1 MFQPLKGVR
10 VIDTSQVLAGPY
22 AGYQLALLGAD
33 VIKVEVPGIGDWTR
47 KGGQIAELT
56 EAGMGL
62 SFMPQNASKRSVA
75 LNIKTPEGRDI
86 LKRLAATADVF
97 IENMRPGTMI
107 RNGLGY
113 EDLKAV
119 KPDLVYCSISA
130 FGQDGPYSP
139 RGAYD
144 HVIQGMCGI
153 MGTTGTPESGP
164 TKVGAP
170 YVDFATGLNAAY
182 AVTAALHHTRA
193 TGEGVHLDVAMLDTA
208 MSLMASLLTSHLSA
222 GWEPEPSGNE
232 AWSRS
237 PTSGCFQTSD
247 GLLMLAANNIRQI
260 IPLLD
265 ALGLSDLAE
274 RARTDPMAARAEFDG
289 LRPELDAIFLTRSAQ
304 EWEEDLNAVGVP
316 AGRVRKLSEMLAEEH
331 AAARR
336 FTTPVEAVPRMKVQV
351 PTAGFKANGDVL
363 VPAAPPPRLGEH
375 SRAVLRDLG
384 LSGPEVE
391 ALIASGVVGADAPS
405 GERAET
411 AAKGSQVPSNA

>member
-1 MFQPLKGVR
+1 VFQPLKGIR

-33 VIKVEVPGIGDWTR
+33 VIKIEVPGVGDWTR
-47 KGGQIAELT
+47 RGGQMPELS

-62 SFMPQNASKRSVA
+62 SYMPQNASKRSVA
-75 LNIKTPEGRDI
+75 LNIKTEEGRDI
-86 LKRLAATADVF
+86 LKRLTATADVF
-97 IENMRPGTMI
+97 IENMRPGTMV

-113 EDLKAV
+113 DDMTAV

-153 MGTTGTPESGP
+153 MGTTGTPDSGP

-182 AVTAALHHTRA
+182 AISAALHQVRA

-208 MSLMASLLTSHLSA
+208 MTLMASLLTSHLSA

-237 PTSGCFQTSD
+237 PTSGCFRTAD

-265 ALGLSDLAE
+265 TLGLTDLAA
-274 RARTDPMAARAEFDG
+274 RARKDPVAARAEFDS
-289 LRPELDAIFLTRSAQ
+289 LRPQLDAIFLTRPAA
-304 EWEEDLNAVGVP
+304 EWEATLNAVGVP

-331 AAARR
+331 AATRQ
-336 FTTPVEAVPRMKVQV
+336 FTVPIEAIPGTTVQV
-351 PTAGFKANGDVL
+351 PTAGFKANGAAITPRG
-363 VPAAPPPRLGEH
+363 PAPRLGEH
-375 SRAVLRDLG
+375 TRAVLAELG
-384 LSGPEVE
+384 ISGKTFD
-391 ALIASGVVGADAPS
+391 ALVASGTLGAEDTAAADAVHP
-405 GERAET
+405 RADVT
-411 AAKGSQVPSNA
+411 AR